1 MCSRTGRRVAILG
14 EETPLG
20 EAQGEGGGAR
30 LGARRV
36 GGRGGAVE
44 LNRQV
49 VAVGADKREAGGGL
63 AAALG
68 GGGGEGLVPGRQ
80 LVQAGDALSDP
91 TQAGV
96 ALLQDAAVALQ
107 GGVVGSVELRKGR
120 VQVLTA
126 LGGRPADDLQVGGGE
141 EDGAQLADEVAGA
154 PGQAVDAEALATA
167 S

>member
-49 VAVGADKREAGGGL
+49 VAVGADKREAGGDL
-63 AAALG
+63 AAALA
-68 GGGGEGLVPGRQ
+68 GE
-80 LVQAGDALSDP
+80 
-91 TQAGV
+91 
-96 ALLQDAAVALQ
+96 
-107 GGVVGSVELRKGR
+107 
-120 VQVLTA
+120 
-126 LGGRPADDLQVGGGE
+126 GGE
-141 EDGAQLADEVAGA
+141 EQGLDGGAVRLFGQEARPVPAQLGLVAGGERFA
-154 PGQAVDAEALATA
+154 RAAQ
-167 S
+167 

>member
-49 VAVGADKREAGGGL
+49 VAVGADKRE
-63 AAALG
+63 G
-68 GGGGEGLVPGRQ
+68 GGGPRGGPRGRGGAGRRPHGGGAGGDDCRALPAEGLVPERQ

-107 GGVVGSVELRKGR
+107 GGVVRAVELR
-120 VQVLTA
+120 
-126 LGGRPADDLQVGGGE
+126 
-141 EDGAQLADEVAGA
+141 EDRKS
-154 PGQAVDAEALATA
+154 TR
-167 S
+167 